1 MLALRGIPRLNAGFR
16 RPLRDSVGHSMWP
29 TGAYF
34 RGQMTSVSHL
44 EGSGSAPGSVR

>member
-16 RPLRDSVGHSMWP
+16 PPLNVADG
-29 TGAYF
+29 GYF

-44 EGSGSAPGSVR
+44 AGSGSAPGSVR

>member
-1 MLALRGIPRLNAGFR
+1 MGNHKGCPYTESSGRSP
-16 RPLRDSVGHSMWP
+16 DSVGHSMWP